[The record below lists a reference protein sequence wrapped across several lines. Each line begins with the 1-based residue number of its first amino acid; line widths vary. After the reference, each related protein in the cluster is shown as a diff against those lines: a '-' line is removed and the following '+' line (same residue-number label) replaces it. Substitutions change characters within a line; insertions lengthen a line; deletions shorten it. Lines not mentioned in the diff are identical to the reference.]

1 MRRKNKLWQIVNET
15 KTEKKE
21 RKRRKA
27 LVNKCIKSD
36 SEGKCK
42 IIDMKLMLRKSEN
55 EIEGNAKG

>member
-1 MRRKNKLWQIVNET
+1 M
-15 KTEKKE
+15 
-21 RKRRKA
+21 KA

-42 IIDMKLMLRKSEN
+42 IMINMKLMLRKSEN